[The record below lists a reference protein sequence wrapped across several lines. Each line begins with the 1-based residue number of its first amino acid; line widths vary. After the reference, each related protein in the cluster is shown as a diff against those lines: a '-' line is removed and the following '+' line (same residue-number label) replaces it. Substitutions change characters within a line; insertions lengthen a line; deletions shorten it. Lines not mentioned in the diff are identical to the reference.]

1 MARYPQPSGDARGSL
16 KWIQEFVNNRTAD
29 LDAAI
34 HTASD
39 GRIATPLSWH
49 SPLAEDE
56 FAEYRDQV
64 FLDRLDIDLSSRP
77 LADFWPRLGPQ
88 WDALGTTAAG
98 EPVLVE
104 AKANIREIVSP
115 PSGASDRSLEQI
127 RSSLRE
133 SAEFLGASS
142 SCDWSGTFYQY
153 ANRLAHLYLL
163 HEVNGIDSWLV
174 FIYFIGDDDVSGPGS
189 EAEFRAALTVLHGA
203 LGLRRH
209 PLLRRCVDVFI
220 DVEM

>member
-1 MARYPQPSGDARGSL
+1 MARYPQPSRDARGSL

-34 HTASD
+34 HAASD
-39 GRIATPLSWH
+39 GRIATPLSWR

-88 WDALGTTAAG
+88 WDGLGTTAAG

-104 AKANIREIVSP
+104 AKANIPEIVSP
-115 PSGASDRSLEQI
+115 PSGAADRSLEQI
-127 RSSLRE
+127 RTSLRE

-174 FIYFIGDDDVSGPGS
+174 FIYFIGDDDVGGPGS

-209 PLLRRCVDVFI
+209 PLLLRCVDVFI
-220 DVEM
+220 DVET

>member
-77 LADFWPRLGPQ
+77 LADFWPRFGPQ

-115 PSGASDRSLEQI
+115 PSGAADRSLEQI
-127 RSSLRE
+127 RTSLRE

-209 PLLRRCVDVFI
+209 PLLRRCIDVFI
-220 DVEM
+220 DVET